1 MPDPSP
7 TLEAQSLRKVFRGS
21 RQRHFVA
28 VDDVSFA
35 LAPNSSLAI
44 VGESGSGKTTVARM
58 LVGLERPTSG
68 QITVHG
74 HELAARRQARR
85 RVRHGRDIQIVF
97 QDPYTSL
104 DPRQTVGACL
114 SEVLWTR
121 FRDPKDIRQR
131 RVAALLQQVGLSEHH
146 AARLPRAL
154 SGGQR
159 QRVAIARALAAEPAI
174 LVLDEPVSALDVSI
188 QAQVLNLLSQLRE
201 QTRIS
206 YVFISHDLSVVR
218 QVSDEIL
225 VMKRG
230 QVVERGRTPEVL
242 GDPQHPYTRR
252 LLDAVPRAGWRP
264 RSFRASQAS

>member
-1 MPDPSP
+1 
-7 TLEAQSLRKVFRGS
+7 
-21 RQRHFVA
+21 
-28 VDDVSFA
+28 
-35 LAPNSSLAI
+35 
-44 VGESGSGKTTVARM
+44 
-58 LVGLERPTSG
+58 
-68 QITVHG
+68 
-74 HELAARRQARR
+74 
-85 RVRHGRDIQIVF
+85 
-97 QDPYTSL
+97 
-104 DPRQTVGACL
+104 
-114 SEVLWTR
+114 VLWTR
-121 FRDPKDIRQR
+121 FRDPKDVRQR

-264 RSFRASQAS
+264 RWSRASQAS